1 MKKKTKTVCE
11 YCGLVM
17 GESDSCIKVPVQF
30 EDGSEADPIPFVE
43 HELVA
48 ADRGAAFA
56 LRFIK
61 ALEDPDD
68 VVRCHDCGV
77 LEYGFH
83 HKDCEAE
90 ICPVCKKSFHFCH
103 CTSVMDG
110 TVDPTVN

>member
-48 ADRGAAFA
+48 YDRASQFA
-56 LRFIK
+56 LKFIESLK
-61 ALEDPDD
+61 VPDQ
-68 VVRCHDCGV
+68 VT
-77 LEYGFH
+77 LWS
-83 HKDCEAE
+83 
-90 ICPVCKKSFHFCH
+90 SF
-103 CTSVMDG
+103 
-110 TVDPTVN
+110 